1 MTLSFLGGSAKEYAN
16 SMLIS
21 VILSCSPD
29 DSLGRGLRVQ
39 ERRAALKGVLILG
52 KGEDLGGSLT
62 ADRFEI
68 KDGRLAGE
76 ESGVLE
82 MDGDVELEVV
92 LDVRVERAMD
102 LDREW
107 NDAGGGLT

>member
-1 MTLSFLGGSAKEYAN
+1 
-16 SMLIS
+16 
-21 VILSCSPD
+21 
-29 DSLGRGLRVQ
+29 
-39 ERRAALKGVLILG
+39 
-52 KGEDLGGSLT
+52 
-62 ADRFEI
+62 
-68 KDGRLAGE
+68 
-76 ESGVLE
+76 